1 MWWKQL
7 STHNSF
13 SIYLKCG
20 AIFLLF
26 LLSMLIV
33 ACGSSGTDNS
43 LGQPKVT
50 VTVDLG
56 QNGSP
61 TPLLSEYT
69 CSAWVNN
76 TTPGLNTPVIGVYAK
91 YIHNVNGNPE
101 GVGQALATA
110 VVNWYDGNAS
120 TITATTTSDG
130 LAVFPVSTANR
141 AADLGKIVRV
151 AVTFQASPNAPACTV
166 DGDRAAYFSLVI
178 ATGTSGT
185 PVGGPISS
193 PVADPTARATGTPCS
208 LPGLSVQI
216 LSTPPSTST
225 PSLPIKK
232 PTPGPTPTLM
242 PTPCH

>member
-26 LLSMLIV
+26 LLSVLIA
-33 ACGSSGTDNS
+33 ACGGSGTDNS

-61 TPLLSEYT
+61 TPPLSEYT
-69 CSAWVNN
+69 CSAWANN

-101 GVGQALATA
+101 GIGQVQATA
-110 VVNWYDGNAS
+110 VVNWYDGNPS
-120 TITATTTSDG
+120 IITATTTSDG
-130 LAVFPVSTANR
+130 LAVFPVSTAKR
-141 AADLGKIVRV
+141 VADLNKIIR
-151 AVTFQASPNAPACTV
+151 
-166 DGDRAAYFSLVI
+166 I
-178 ATGTSGT
+178 
-185 PVGGPISS
+185 
-193 PVADPTARATGTPCS
+193 
-208 LPGLSVQI
+208 
-216 LSTPPSTST
+216 
-225 PSLPIKK
+225 
-232 PTPGPTPTLM
+232 
-242 PTPCH
+242 

>member
-13 SIYLKCG
+13 SIYLKYG

-26 LLSMLIV
+26 LLSVLIV
-33 ACGSSGTDNS
+33 ACGGSGTDNS
-43 LGQPKVT
+43 LGQPKVI

-61 TPLLSEYT
+61 TPPLSEYT

-76 TTPGLNTPVIGVYAK
+76 TTPSLNTPVIGVYAK

-101 GVGQALATA
+101 GVGQAQATA
-110 VVNWYDGNAS
+110 VVNWYDGNAA

-130 LAVFPVSTANR
+130 LAVFAVSTANR
-141 AADLGKIVRV
+141 VADLNKIVRV
-151 AVTFQASPNAPACTV
+151 TVTFQASPNAPACTV
-166 DGDRAAYFSLVI
+166 DGDHAAYFSLVI
-178 ATGTSGT
+178 ATGS
-185 PVGGPISS
+185 PISS
-193 PVADPTARATGTPCS
+193 PGVDPTARATGTPCS
-208 LPGLSVQI
+208 RPAFSGQALSI
-216 LSTPPSTST
+216 SPTST
-225 PSLPIKK
+225 QTPLLPTKK
-232 PTPGPTPTLM
+232 IPTPVPWPTLM

>member
-7 STHNSF
+7 SKHNSF

-26 LLSMLIV
+26 LLSVLIV
-33 ACGSSGTDNS
+33 ACGGSGTDNS

-61 TPLLSEYT
+61 TPPLFEYT
-69 CSAWVNN
+69 CSAWANN

-101 GVGQALATA
+101 GVGQVPATA

-151 AVTFQASPNAPACTV
+151 TVTFQASPNAPACTV

-178 ATGTSGT
+178 ATGT
-185 PVGGPISS
+185 PVGS
-193 PVADPTARATGTPCS
+193 PTAAPTARATGTPCPS
-208 LPGLSVQI
+208 PGLSAQV
-216 LSTPPSTST
+216 LSKAPSTST

-232 PTPGPTPTLM
+232 SPTPLPTPPL
-242 PTPCH
+242 CH